1 MAAADAMVEL
11 LLGAPLF
18 LFALVVANVQ
28 WAQRPRIVGQ
38 DRGQEPPPKI
48 QSLRGYVGYN
58 CRSTS
63 EGARRT
69 RKRHAKTVAKLSAQ
83 AFMACGVVAPAGLC
97 VDAELPSRVDKMCA
111 WIANLY
117 ALDPAEALC
126 MLAANAHIV
135 PDSVW
140 RAVETEYNDGITRAA
155 RVMPNL
161 ALLKLDEDRLVV
173 NLADMESK
181 LSALPPTV
189 RALEMQG
196 AFYRVL
202 QGFDNEETGERQVR
216 SLAADHS
223 TALVLVYGYLY

>member
-48 QSLRGYVGYN
+48 QSLRGYTAAN
-58 CRSTS
+58 CRSIS
-63 EGARRT
+63 EGARRN

-97 VDAELPSRVDKMCA
+97 VDAELPSRVDRMCA
-111 WIANLY
+111 WIANLNS
-117 ALDPAEALC
+117 LDPAEALC
-126 MLAANAHIV
+126 MLAANVHIV
-135 PDSVW
+135 PDSVL
-140 RAVETEYNDGITRAA
+140 RAIEREYNDGITRAA

-161 ALLKLDEDRLVV
+161 AVLKLEEGRLVV

-202 QGFDNEETGERQVR
+202 MGFDNEETGERQVR